1 MKRLLAFVL
10 ATVALS
16 APAFAD
22 NGAQN
27 YAITL
32 HNTRVFRHDPGYRGP
47 EVIFVNAGGN
57 ATPEQAMAAWQNS
70 PPHRALLPQIRFI
83 RCYGNYCVGR

>member
-27 YAITL
+27 YAITM
-32 HNTRVFRHDPGYRGP
+32 HNTRVFRHDPNYRGP
-47 EVIFVNAGGN
+47 EVIFVNAGGA
-57 ATPEQAMAAWQNS
+57 ATPEQAIALT
-70 PPHRALLPQIRFI
+70 RELLPRYVRRHHGIK
-83 RCYGNYCVGR
+83 

>member
-27 YAITL
+27 YAITM
-32 HNTRVFRHDPGYRGP
+32 HNTRVFRHDPNYRGP
-47 EVIFVNAGGN
+47 EIG
-57 ATPEQAMAAWQNS
+57 
-70 PPHRALLPQIRFI
+70 RAH
-83 RCYGNYCVGR
+83 V